1 MLAISQKPERV
12 SNDLRSSTET
22 IRDIGMRRGAGRAAS
37 YGLAAPRTVVV
48 MLLLLHAG
56 SLR

>member
-22 IRDIGMRRGAGRAAS
+22 IRDIGIRRVRAGRGD
-37 YGLAAPRTVVV
+37 GLP
-48 MLLLLHAG
+48 LE
-56 SLR
+56 